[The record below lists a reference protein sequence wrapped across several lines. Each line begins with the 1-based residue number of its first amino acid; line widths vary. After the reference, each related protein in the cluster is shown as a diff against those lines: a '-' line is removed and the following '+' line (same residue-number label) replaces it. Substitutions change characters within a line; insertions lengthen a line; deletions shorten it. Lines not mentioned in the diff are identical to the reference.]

1 MPPYEPD
8 PFPPNLCKKN
18 GEKIRLLG
26 LNFNFL
32 NMVHILVPQSMGNSI
47 SCPYWH
53 SKLKKQF
60 CRLDHY
66 VSKEP
71 FLVSLR
77 HICMLRLAPFSLLFR
92 IEFHARLTIDLATLQ
107 NTFFEDTHGTGKIEG
122 FPPEMSSM
130 KNPGR
135 SPRLLRLRCCCSI
148 HCKTLVALLLS
159 LISSFKSPAA
169 GLAPKNEKE

>member
-1 MPPYEPD
+1 MPPYEPN

-92 IEFHARLTIDLATLQ
+92 IEFHARLTIDLATAPEFFY
-107 NTFFEDTHGTGKIEG
+107 FFEETTHGGKIEDG
-122 FPPEMSSM
+122 VGPPTPPEMSSM
-130 KNPGR
+130 KNPER
-135 SPRLLRLRCCCSI
+135 EEPADRLARFLCCSI
-148 HCKTLVALLLS
+148 HCKTLLVALKKRKGT
-159 LISSFKSPAA
+159 I
-169 GLAPKNEKE
+169 